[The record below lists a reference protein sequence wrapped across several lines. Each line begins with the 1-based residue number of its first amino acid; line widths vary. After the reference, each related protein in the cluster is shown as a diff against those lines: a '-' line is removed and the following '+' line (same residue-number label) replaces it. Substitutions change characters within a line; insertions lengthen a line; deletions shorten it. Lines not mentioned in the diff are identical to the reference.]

1 MNEFGPRPDD
11 AAGRAEVQP
20 WDPAYYPNAGYQQ
33 PAYGYYGYPGAY
45 PPPAPPQAPPR
56 RRRGIAIAAAAVV
69 AAAALFGAGVA
80 IGRTDNTSG
89 TGTIAAGSGNTGNS
103 GNSGSG
109 GSSGSGNGSGGSS
122 NPFGQYPFGNSG
134 NGGGN
139 STQGRSQATA
149 AQSTGVVDIYSQLGY
164 QSSEAAGTG
173 LVLTSDGEVL
183 TNNHVIDGSTKLR
196 VVVVSTGKTYTAKVI
211 GDVPT
216 KDIALIQ
223 LQNASGLQTA
233 NLGDSSTVNVGDSVT
248 GVGNAGGV
256 GGTPS
261 AAAGKVTA
269 LHKTIT
275 ASDENGSSAEKLH
288 DVIVTN
294 APIQPGDSGGP
305 LYNSANE
312 VIGIDTAAST
322 SARVA
327 GFAIPINDAMALVKQ
342 IRTGVETS
350 SVHIGYP
357 GFMGIEMLPKTHRPY
372 IYSVISGGPAAK
384 AGLESGD
391 LITAVDGTKVK
402 NQTQL
407 RNQVSTRNP
416 GSTISITYKDSTGS
430 HTASVTLIAG
440 PAD

>member
-1 MNEFGPRPDD
+1 MNEFGPRPQ
-11 AAGRAEVQP
+11 GEPGSNRAEVQP
-20 WDPAYYPNAGYQQ
+20 WDPAYYPNAGY
-33 PAYGYYGYPGAY
+33 YGYGYPAAY
-45 PPPAPPQAPPR
+45 PPPVPPKAPR

-89 TGTIAAGSGNTGNS
+89 TGTIAAGQATPGS
-103 GNSGSG
+103 GNSSNPGSG
-109 GSSGSGNGSGGSS
+109 SSNGSGNGSGGSS
-122 NPFGQYPFGNSG
+122 NPFGRYPFGNS
-134 NGGGN
+134 GGN

-196 VVVVSTGKTYTAKVI
+196 IVVVSTGKTYTAKVI

-312 VIGIDTAAST
+312 VIGVDTAAST

-357 GFMGIEMLPKTHRPY
+357 GFMGIEMLPKTHRPF

-391 LITAVDGTKVK
+391 LITAVDGTKVG

-416 GSTISITYKDSTGS
+416 GTTISITYKDSTGS